1 MSSIIYKQAET
12 DEELHQI
19 LELQRVNIPSVISE
33 EERLNQGFVT
43 VEHTFMTLKAMN
55 NKCPHS
61 IAKYGENVV
70 GYALSMV
77 RDFKDEIEVLK
88 PMFDK
93 IDDSLHSD
101 ISYIVMGQICV
112 DKVFRKQGIFRGLY
126 KFMKQQMQDKFDMII
141 TEVDKLNTRSTE
153 AHFAVGF
160 KALASYKSDN
170 QDWIIVYQNLN

>member
-1 MSSIIYKQAET
+1 MPTYHCKRWGKI
-12 DEELHQI
+12 
-19 LELQRVNIPSVISE
+19 
-33 EERLNQGFVT
+33 
-43 VEHTFMTLKAMN
+43 
-55 NKCPHS
+55 
-61 IAKYGENVV
+61 V

-77 RDFKDEIEVLK
+77 EDFKDEIGVLK

-93 IDDSLHSD
+93 IDDNLHSD

-112 DKVFRKQGIFRGLY
+112 DKAFRKQGIFRGLY
-126 KFMKQQMQDKFDMII
+126 TFMKQQMQGKFDMIV

-170 QDWIIVYQNLN
+170 QDWIIIYLDLN